1 MAEHLITI
9 VPAVDG
15 LCDIDKF
22 SPDISKCIIHT
33 LEHQQVEQACDV
45 YVMLTD
51 DNGIKELNAEHRKID
66 RATDV
71 LSFPML
77 ELTPGEP
84 IVVGPLELDPETG
97 RLMLGDMVIS
107 VERARAQAEEY
118 GHSLTRELCFLAVH
132 STLHLLGYDH
142 EKSEEE
148 EAIQFGLQEEIL
160 AECGITRDAEAL

>member
-1 MAEHLITI
+1 MMSHSVTV
-9 VPAVDG
+9 VPAIEG
-15 LCDIDKF
+15 LCDLDKF
-22 SPDISKCIIHT
+22 SPLLTQCITKT
-33 LEHQQVEQACDV
+33 LEHEGMEQACDI

-51 DNGIKELNAEHRKID
+51 DKGIHELNAEHRNID

-107 VERARAQAEEY
+107 VERAAAQAEEF
-118 GHSLTRELCFLAVH
+118 GHSLERELGFLAVH

-142 EKSEEE
+142 ERSPEDEKLHFS
-148 EAIQFGLQEEIL
+148 LQEEIL
-160 AECGITRDAEAL
+160 EECGMRRDA